1 VRQRGDCR
9 AVHDN
14 AGSLS
19 VFFSGFGEPWEK
31 YPRILLTLQELNVIG
46 MYQHEGLLITRGGEE
61 AENQPN
67 DPSAIHRRRQ
77 LDQGPG
83 ATKDRWREGPAL
95 DRA

>member
-1 VRQRGDCR
+1 MRRRGDSG
-9 AVHDN
+9 AVHDD
-14 AGSLS
+14 AGE
-19 VFFSGFGEPWEK
+19 FFCLFISGIEK
-31 YPRILLTLQELNVIG
+31 YPRILLTLQELIVIG

-83 ATKDRWREGPAL
+83 ATKDRWREGPTL

>member
-1 VRQRGDCR
+1 MRRRGDSG
-9 AVHDN
+9 AVHDD
-14 AGSLS
+14 AGE
-19 VFFSGFGEPWEK
+19 FFCLFISGIEK
-31 YPRILLTLQELNVIG
+31 YPRILLTPQELIVIG

-77 LDQGPG
+77 LDQGTG